1 MLQPPRTE
9 DAEENSK
16 YSRDHHLLYG
26 RYFRPEIKNDKIKWN
41 DNYIWQ
47 QIMCDCHSTN
57 IRQWLQQFSCCIAAK
72 QMQNNGYIHY
82 INPPLPGKK
91 ILAAWCIN
99 LNELVFSSPGSIP
112 RLSHSRNKT
121 NNTSIIAK
129 PRSVSRLFSRCVSV
143 TS

>member
-1 MLQPPRTE
+1 MLLPLPEWREQFPIPNQFLFLHRLPFPICNWSKQPFKRPEPKMLQPPRTE

-82 INPPLPGKK
+82 INPPLPGNK

-99 LNELVFSSPGSIP
+99 
-112 RLSHSRNKT
+112 
-121 NNTSIIAK
+121 
-129 PRSVSRLFSRCVSV
+129 
-143 TS
+143 

>member
-57 IRQWLQQFSCCIAAK
+57 ISSMVAAIFLLYCCEANA
-72 QMQNNGYIHY
+72 
-82 INPPLPGKK
+82 
-91 ILAAWCIN
+91 
-99 LNELVFSSPGSIP
+99 E
-112 RLSHSRNKT
+112 
-121 NNTSIIAK
+121 
-129 PRSVSRLFSRCVSV
+129 
-143 TS
+143 